1 MILLARNLSPTLSSS
16 HPETMTTQYDTHLVQ
31 WLTLLIA
38 HTLSSVVPIKKG
50 SEQKEENNDNSNS
63 KYINLFV
70 PIYTETTGSSNTV
83 TNGTSQPQVSNGTS
97 QPSVS
102 NGTGQPQVSNGTSQ
116 PQVSNGTSQPSVS
129 NGTSQ
134 PQVSNGT
141 SELSV
146 SNGTSQ
152 PPVSNGTNQ
161 PSTSTS
167 QLTISNVATLQAFL
181 DLSSLTEVVTTKEES
196 TAFSRALDATKRKAT
211 ETVNKLSKID
221 ASQKNDPTI
230 SKTDTYVLTD
240 VDLSLSPELVRVVT
254 RLLMQL
260 LVMQCEEDNWENIPI
275 VCKVHLTYMYMYM
288 LYAYVLYG

>member
-1 MILLARNLSPTLSSS
+1 MVLLARNLSPTLSSS

-38 HTLSSVVPIKKG
+38 HALSSVVPIKKG
-50 SEQKEENNDNSNS
+50 NEQKEENNDNSNS

-70 PIYTETTGSSNTV
+70 PIYTETTTGSSNTV
-83 TNGTSQPQVSNGTS
+83 TNGTSQPSISNGTS

-102 NGTGQPQVSNGTSQ
+102 NGTR
-116 PQVSNGTSQPSVS
+116 QPSVS

-141 SELSV
+141 SQLSVSNGPSQLSV

-152 PPVSNGTNQ
+152 PQVSNGTNQ

-167 QLTISNVATLQAFL
+167 QLTISNDASLQAFL
-181 DLSSLTEVVTTKEES
+181 DLSSMTELVATKEES
-196 TAFSRALDATKRKAT
+196 TGALDATKRKAT

-275 VCKVHLTYMYMYM
+275 VCKVHLTYVYK
-288 LYAYVLYG
+288 

>member
-1 MILLARNLSPTLSSS
+1 MCQCTLKTSNVLEHLLVLLARNLSPTLSSS

-38 HTLSSVVPIKKG
+38 HALSSVVPIKKG
-50 SEQKEENNDNSNS
+50 NEQKEENNDNSNS

-70 PIYTETTGSSNTV
+70 PIYTETTTGSSNTV
-83 TNGTSQPQVSNGTS
+83 TNGTSQPSISNGTS

-102 NGTGQPQVSNGTSQ
+102 NGPSQ
-116 PQVSNGTSQPSVS
+116 LSVS

-134 PQVSNGT
+134 PQ
-141 SELSV
+141 
-146 SNGTSQ
+146 
-152 PPVSNGTNQ
+152 VSNGTNQ

-167 QLTISNVATLQAFL
+167 QLTISNDATLQAFL
-181 DLSSLTEVVTTKEES
+181 DFSSMTELVATKEES
-196 TAFSRALDATKRKAT
+196 TGALDATKRKAT

-240 VDLSLSPELVRVVT
+240 VDLSLSPELVRIVT

-275 VCKVHLTYMYMYM
+275 VCKVHLTYVYK
-288 LYAYVLYG
+288 